1 MTSSKWLAFVIA
13 TFVTFGLWQSR
24 RARPVH
30 LRLVIAVALLVG
42 YQAARF
48 HAF

>member
-1 MTSSKWLAFVIA
+1 MTSSKWLALVIA
-13 TFVTFGLWQSR
+13 TFVTLGLSKSGWNR
-24 RARPVH
+24 RVH
-30 LRLVIAVALLVG
+30 LWLVAVVTLLVG